1 MNEPGGF
8 GMWRYFYWFHF
19 FLLFTLFCAFYNW
32 NVIIS
37 TFVHDNNWRLAIVN
51 WRLLCSFLNIFVNE
65 LQYSVF
71 INKIKNDRIRDKKRF
86 IKNRS
91 SRMWW
96 HIHIEIDLFISLCL
110 YNIAISRIDID
121 NEYGMKILL
130 AFLIKYFAW
139 VDCCCVSFYW
149 TMVNNWY
156 DIFGEAA
163 DICYIISR
171 LLNYIHI

>member
-1 MNEPGGF
+1 MRSYFFSPTYTIKWMNPVDSECGGIF
-8 GMWRYFYWFHF
+8 IGSIHFCWFHF
-19 FLLFTLFCAFYNW
+19 FLLFTLFCVFLNW

-37 TFVHDNNWRLAIVN
+37 TIVHDNNWRLAIVN

-130 AFLIKYFAW
+130 AFF
-139 VDCCCVSFYW
+139 
-149 TMVNNWY
+149 N
-156 DIFGEAA
+156 
-163 DICYIISR
+163 
-171 LLNYIHI
+171 